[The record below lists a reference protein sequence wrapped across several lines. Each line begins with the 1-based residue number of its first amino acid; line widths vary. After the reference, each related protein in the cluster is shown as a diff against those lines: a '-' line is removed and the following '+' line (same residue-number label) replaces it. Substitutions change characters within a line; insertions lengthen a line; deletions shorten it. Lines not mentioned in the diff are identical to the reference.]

1 MEEESVP
8 LKLSKGVS
16 TMTLGDD
23 KTKVCH
29 HHEICPYSI
38 AALVDTLMKFMTFRL
53 ANFGK

>member
-38 AALVDTLMKFMTFRL
+38 AALVGYPYEISDF
-53 ANFGK
+53 